1 MDDNDTMIA
10 EEPMAATLSES
21 VSRSGLLGQV
31 MNLSR
36 PDKMALIAYLKKDVE
51 NEPPF
56 KTDESGRIVLT
67 KEMRKSVFQAEH
79 AYEDGRCMN
88 EEAFQNRFAKWL

>member
-36 PDKMALIAYLKKDVE
+36 PDKMALIAYLKKDV
-51 NEPPF
+51 P
-56 KTDESGRIVLT
+56 KHHS
-67 KEMRKSVFQAEH
+67 
-79 AYEDGRCMN
+79 
-88 EEAFQNRFAKWL
+88 